1 MRSQAAAKR
10 RTPLVT
16 WIQFQSIN
24 LHADDDGDDNGDD
37 DDE

>member
-24 LHADDDGDDNGDD
+24 LHADDDDNGDD